1 MNIRIKNSARLLCT
15 ILSIGILTNC
25 NPTKEKEGK
34 TKVSIVCTTGMIG
47 DAAKNIV
54 GDSMNVTALM
64 GSGVDPHLYKASQ
77 SDLYAIVNSNI
88 VFYNGLHLE
97 GKMTDIFEKFGKRQ
111 KVVAVSDGIEKS
123 KLRLLDPN
131 AHTYDPHVWFDVMLW
146 KACVKQMLPSII
158 ELDKKNE
165 AYYQANAEKYFI
177 QLDSLNE
184 RVKTQILAI
193 PADQRV
199 LITAHDAFG
208 YFGQAYQMEVKGL
221 QGISTLS
228 EFGLKDITNL
238 VNDITSRKI
247 KAVFVESSVP
257 QRSIEAVLE
266 GCQKKGHQVKLGGTL
281 YSDAM
286 GQSGTPEGTYIG
298 MVDAN
303 VAIMVKALK

>member
-1 MNIRIKNSARLLCT
+1 MNILKNTKYLAFGLATLF
-15 ILSIGILTNC
+15 LLTNC
-25 NPTKEKEGK
+25 GSSKDK
-34 TKVSIVCTTGMIG
+34 TKAKKLSIVCTTGMIG

-54 GDSMNVTALM
+54 GDSMEVTALM

-77 SDLYAIVNSNI
+77 SDLSSIVNSD
-88 VFYNGLHLE
+88 VLFYNGLHLE
-97 GKMTDIFEKFGKRQ
+97 GKMTDIFEKFGHKQ

-123 KLRLLDPN
+123 KLRLLDAN
-131 AHTYDPHVWFDVMLW
+131 AGTYDPHVWFDVLLW

-158 ELDKKNE
+158 ELDKNN
-165 AYYQANAEKYFI
+165 AAFYQANAEKYLT

-184 RVKTQILAI
+184 RVKTQILTI

-228 EFGLKDITNL
+228 EFGLKDITTL

-281 YSDAM
+281 FSDAM

-303 VAIMVKALK
+303 VAVMVKALR

>member
-1 MNIRIKNSARLLCT
+1 MKPTSKIIRSTLYFTLALLLFVQCNS
-15 ILSIGILTNC
+15 G
-25 NPTKEKEGK
+25 EKK
-34 TKVSIVCTTGMIG
+34 TGAKKYSIVCTTGMIA

-54 GDSMNVTALM
+54 GDSIEVTALM

-77 SDLYAIVNSNI
+77 SDLSAIVNSDI

-97 GKMTDIFEKFGKRQ
+97 GKMTDIFEKFGERQ

-131 AHTYDPHVWFDVMLW
+131 AHTYDPHVWFDVLLW
-146 KACVKQMLPSII
+146 KDCVKQMLPSII
-158 ELDKKNE
+158 ELDKKNA
-165 AYYQANAEKYFI
+165 AYYQANAEKYLV
-177 QLDSLNE
+177 QLDSLNQ
-184 RVKTQILAI
+184 RVKTQILTI
-193 PADQRV
+193 PSDQRV

-228 EFGLKDITNL
+228 EFGLKDITSL
-238 VNDITSRKI
+238 VNDITTRKI

-303 VAIMVKALK
+303 VGIIVKALK